1 MQTTPSP
8 VKYHSTTTN
17 RETIETD
24 LSNLR
29 TRNHG
34 FVRKESLRLT
44 PPLDDTKD
52 DARYSHKRRWRR
64 RRRGECDNG
73 GNNLIEKFEAVI
85 KTRVLELR
93 LIGRRSWWPK
103 SVWSK
108 SKHINTSRH
117 AIKMHQTSTSDNVNS
132 NKEIVTKHQS
142 MGIDGAQYT
151 TKELIKKFDTCDSNS
166 VLVVVQKQSKKKI
179 KWKFW
184 IQKEKRTM
192 KPDEDDETTIVD
204 DTRDDMDQII
214 DDTTTRD
221 GPSKEGEEENL
232 ESIISR
238 LEKELRQMRV
248 GKDKGKKIK
257 KRIAEILAGA
267 TVSTVGIV
275 VAITLL

>member
-1 MQTTPSP
+1 MQ
-8 VKYHSTTTN
+8 Y
-17 RETIETD
+17 
-24 LSNLR
+24 
-29 TRNHG
+29 
-34 FVRKESLRLT
+34 
-44 PPLDDTKD
+44 
-52 DARYSHKRRWRR
+52 YSHKNRWRR
-64 RRRGECDNG
+64 RRRRECDNDGG

-103 SVWSK
+103 KPVWSK

-117 AIKMHQTSTSDNVNS
+117 TISMHQKSIDNVDS
-132 NKEIVTKHQS
+132 NKKIVTNQQS
-142 MGIDGAQYT
+142 MDIEGAQYT
-151 TKELIKKFDTCDSNS
+151 TKELIKKFDKCDSSS

-214 DDTTTRD
+214 DNTTTRD

-248 GKDKGKKIK
+248 GKDKGKKTK
-257 KRIAEILAGA
+257 KRIAEIMAGA